1 MDEHI
6 TDNTIKRL
14 LRPRNEWGNKG
25 DFGTLAMLCGSP
37 YMSGAAYLSAISALK
52 SGVGLL
58 KFAGSDEVI
67 AIMRQMLPE
76 PVYTPVPGGDI
87 FRRAT
92 AFLCGCGVGGY
103 YEDIL
108 AGTLAACDVPAVL
121 DADCINFL
129 ARNTFILREMKCERI
144 ITPHPGE
151 MARLTGKSIAEIELS
166 RSETAAEFAR
176 EYGCHVLLKGHR
188 TVIAAPDGQVFI
200 NETGSSALAKG
211 GSGDVLAGVI
221 ASLAAQGYSLLES
234 ARIGAHIHGL
244 AGEILAVQEGEC
256 GVLPHELPG
265 VIGRLLR

>member
-1 MDEHI
+1 
-6 TDNTIKRL
+6 
-14 LRPRNEWGNKG
+14 
-25 DFGTLAMLCGSP
+25 
-37 YMSGAAYLSAISALK
+37 
-52 SGVGLL
+52 
-58 KFAGSDEVI
+58 
-67 AIMRQMLPE
+67 
-76 PVYTPVPGGDI
+76 
-87 FRRAT
+87 
-92 AFLCGCGVGGY
+92 
-103 YEDIL
+103 
-108 AGTLAACDVPAVL
+108 
-121 DADCINFL
+121 
-129 ARNTFILREMKCERI
+129 
-144 ITPHPGE
+144 

-221 ASLAAQGYSLLES
+221 ASLAAQGYGLSES